1 MTEKKIPTT
10 QLVPGMF
17 IINSGATWK
26 DNPYLYSRE
35 GVATEALIEKI
46 LHDGY
51 TEVVIDLDR
60 DKAGGAG
67 GASGA
72 KARNEDFGEEDWVL
86 PEHAMSAEWPT
97 ANSVYMEA
105 LDFSKAMLGGI
116 RRGEKV
122 DLHKG
127 KALVTSLLQSVTR
140 NPDALLALAKLRD
153 ADEYTYSHSINVSV
167 LALAFAQHMNFP
179 PSLQFEVG
187 LSGLFHDLGKAL
199 VPEEVLNAPRAL
211 TEAEFAILRKH
222 PRLGYEYAKKTPG
235 LTNEVLMGIYD
246 HHERFD
252 GKGYP
257 RSLPGDQISHA
268 GRVLAVVDVYDAL
281 SSRHPYKQ
289 AMLPYKVLGIMYQMR
304 SEDFFPGLMENF
316 IRMLGIYPAGSVVEI
331 SGGGIGLVTASNP
344 QQPTKPKVLML
355 LDKERKRL
363 ADIREID
370 TSLRDAPAVIR
381 ALDESEIHFNTAKLL
396 NAK

>member
-1 MTEKKIPTT
+1 MTEKKISTA
-10 QLVPGMF
+10 QLVPGMY

-51 TEVVIDLDR
+51 TEVVIDQDR
-60 DKAGGAG
+60 SEAEE
-67 GASGA
+67 ASA
-72 KARNEDFGEEDWVL
+72 SAEEADDLEGFVL
-86 PEHAMSAEWPT
+86 PAHALSAEWT
-97 ANSVYMEA
+97 SAKGVYMEA
-105 LDFSKAMLGGI
+105 LDLSRGMMDHI
-116 RRGEKV
+116 RRGDKV

-127 KALVTSLLQSVTR
+127 KVLVESLLQSITR
-140 NPDALLALAKLRD
+140 NPDAMLALAKLRD

-167 LALAFAQHMNFP
+167 LGLAFAKHLNF
-179 PSLQFEVG
+179 SRQLQFEVG
-187 LSGLFHDLGKAL
+187 LSGFFHDLGKAL
-199 VPEEVLNAPRAL
+199 VPEEVLNAPRQL

-222 PRLGYEYAKKTPG
+222 PRLGYEYVKKTPG
-235 LTNEVLMGIYD
+235 FTNEVLMGIYD

-281 SSRHPYKQ
+281 SSRRPYKQ
-289 AMLPYKVLGIMYQMR
+289 AMLPYKVLGTMYQMR

-316 IRMLGIYPAGSVVEI
+316 IRMLGVYPTGSVVEV
-331 SGGGIGLVTASNP
+331 SGGDIGVVTASNP
-344 QQPTKPKVLML
+344 HQPTKPKVLLL
-355 LDKERKRL
+355 LDKDRKRL
-363 ADIREID
+363 ADIQEID
-370 TSLRDAPAVIR
+370 TSLRGAPMVTRAMDDGEIR
-381 ALDESEIHFNTAKLL
+381 INPAKLL
-396 NAK
+396 NAR